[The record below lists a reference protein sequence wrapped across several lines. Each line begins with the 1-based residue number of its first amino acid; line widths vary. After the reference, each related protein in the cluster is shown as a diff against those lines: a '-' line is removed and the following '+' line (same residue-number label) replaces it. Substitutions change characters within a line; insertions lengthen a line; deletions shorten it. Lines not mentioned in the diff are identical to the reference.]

1 MVSHALL
8 SHLWYLYHVRLHR
21 RGFQFCLSLLTA
33 IPRLSPHLRQLPPPC
48 LFVSIAH
55 QSHSMVRLSAVVI
68 VLARRR
74 EHLQFASVRNLYSSR
89 LQQSSLVAISPRA
102 ISKSVA
108 DYSGSLPI
116 SAPTPWLV
124 DHAISVGLCKGLTKV
139 SVSNYCILK
148 KFCVWNAEPTFYVSD
163 NQTHTKRRKVWF
175 I

>member
-1 MVSHALL
+1 MLPSSTMVSHALL

-21 RGFQFCLSLLTA
+21 RGFQFCLSSLTA
-33 IPRLSPHLRQLPPPC
+33 IPRLSPHLRQLPLPC

-74 EHLQFASVRNLYSSR
+74 KHLQFASVRNLYSSR

-116 SAPTPWLV
+116 SAPTHGSLTM
-124 DHAISVGLCKGLTKV
+124 LCRLDSAKD
-139 SVSNYCILK
+139 SRR
-148 KFCVWNAEPTFYVSD
+148 FRFPTIAY
-163 NQTHTKRRKVWF
+163 
-175 I
+175 